1 MVRALIPV
9 FLIVAAASVLAAQE
23 NKAES
28 KAEQK
33 ADKAPAPEAKA
44 VQTKPADTNPAAKP
58 VEAKPVETK
67 PPEAK
72 PAETKPA
79 AIEIKFVPDAENS
92 CIQCHTSPDMW
103 DPKDLKTMKALG
115 KFPLEVFKNDIH
127 WQRGVR
133 CQDCHGGDTTVMEV
147 KAHQAHGEF
156 RTIKSPADVPAFCGR
171 CHSDGEYMRHFVP
184 SPRTDELSEYWTSGH
199 GKHLKATGDPQV
211 ATCIS
216 CHDYP
221 HGNALD
227 TKLHGIRPVAEPS
240 SPVYHTNV
248 PLTCAKCH
256 SDKTIMAGR
265 TYKGKPLGCDEYA
278 NWRKSVHGVAL
289 IDKGDFSAPACN
301 NCHGNHGAAPPQMDS
316 VANACGSCHGK
327 IAKLFADTK
336 MRHSFEKE
344 GLPGCATCHSNHF
357 IHTPTDEFLGMQEG
371 AFCARCHEEGKL
383 KHGATIAGTQAAKR
397 LHDDL
402 GHLKTGITTAE
413 ETLANAAEL
422 GMEVSKP
429 KFELRKAS
437 DALTNARTMIHSFN
451 VDTVEKALS
460 VGEKVVAEAQEKGD
474 EALRQY
480 QERRVWLGVSL
491 IPIFVVIGLL
501 LAYIRSM
508 SAPPQDA

>member
-1 MVRALIPV
+1 MVRASFFVL
-9 FLIVAAASVLAAQE
+9 LIVVVASVLAAQE
-23 NKAES
+23 K
-28 KAEQK
+28 K
-33 ADKAPAPEAKA
+33 ADKTPTPDSQAA
-44 VQTKPADTNPAAKP
+44 QT
-58 VEAKPVETK
+58 
-67 PPEAK
+67 K

-79 AIEIKFVPDAENS
+79 ETKPTETKPAETKAVAEKPAEPTPVVIKYKFVPDAENS
-92 CIQCHTSPDMW
+92 CIQCHTNSELW
-103 DPKDLKTMKALG
+103 DPKDKAQY
-115 KFPLEVFKNDIH
+115 KFHIPLDAFKNDIH

-147 KAHQAHGEF
+147 KAHQGNGEF
-156 RTIKSPADVPAFCGR
+156 RTVKSPADIPAFCGR

-184 SPRTDELSEYWTSGH
+184 SPRTDQLSEYWTSGH

-227 TKLHGIRPVAEPS
+227 TKLHGIRPVQEPV
-240 SPVYHTNV
+240 SPVFHTNV
-248 PLTCAKCH
+248 AQTCAKCH
-256 SDKTIMAGR
+256 SDKKIMAGR
-265 TYKGKPLGCDEYA
+265 TYKGKPIPCDEYA

-327 IAKLFADTK
+327 IAKLFAETK

-344 GLPGCATCHSNHF
+344 GLPGCATCHSNHY
-357 IHTPTDEFLGMQEG
+357 IVTPNDEFLGMQEG

-383 KHGATIAGTQAAKR
+383 KHGATIAGTEAAKMLHKDISR
-397 LHDDL
+397 LKD
-402 GHLKTGITTAE
+402 GIHTAE
-413 ETLANAAEL
+413 ETLAKAEEL
-422 GMEVSKP
+422 GMEVSQP
-429 KFELRKAS
+429 KFELRNAS

-460 VGEKVVAEAQEKGD
+460 VGEKVVAEAQGKGA

-480 QERRVWLGVSL
+480 QYRRYWLAVSL
-491 IPIFVVIGLL
+491 VPILAVIALL
-501 LAYIRSM
+501 SAYIRSM
-508 SAPPQDA
+508 PAPPPADEEHS